1 MRKYLFVMFVCLHV
15 AGMAQKVIM
24 YSTTHT
30 ERWVKSTVKVST
42 SAVPD
47 VTICSDS
54 LLQPVDGF
62 GGTFSERAWDAI
74 QCLDI
79 QQQDMLMRRLFTSE
93 GVNFVFGRTPVAS
106 NDFSL
111 SYYSYN
117 EVRNDWTMRNFS
129 IARDRYILLP
139 MIKKALSVRPDLRMW
154 ASPWSP
160 PMWMKLSEHYSL
172 KSDGVNHTETGH
184 NRMDP
189 NMNVSVN
196 VTGFKMMDGYLKSYA
211 LYLSK
216 YVQEYAKEGVDI
228 EILMPQN
235 EVQWEPCWQSCTWR
249 AEDYAIFVGQ
259 YLGPQFEK
267 DGLSTEI
274 WVGTYNHPDPSY
286 MTKFFHGKD
295 IKKYVKGI
303 GVQWTGM
310 NALPIIHREF
320 PDMPVMQTEAMC
332 GDGENDWSALERSW
346 DRVVHC
352 FRNGT
357 RSYMQFNMILDQDK
371 KSLFDW
377 TQNSLVNIDRN
388 TKQITYN
395 DEYYLMMHL
404 SRFVQGGSH
413 LLKTGAD
420 KNVLAFLTDKGHKV
434 VVVYN
439 PQDNDIVKNISI
451 DGKTMR
457 LSLKA
462 KSINTLYV

>member
-1 MRKYLFVMFVCLHV
+1 MKNLFITLFACLPLTV
-15 AGMAQKVIM
+15 TAQKATM
-24 YSTTHT
+24 FSTTHT
-30 ERWVKSTVKVST
+30 ERWVKSTVKT
-42 SAVPD
+42 QALAKAD
-47 VTICSDS
+47 ITICSDS

-62 GGTFSERAWDAI
+62 GGTFSERAWDAM
-74 QCLDI
+74 QCLSK
-79 QQQDMLMRRLFTSE
+79 QQQDMLIRRLFTSE
-93 GVNFVFGRTPVAS
+93 GINFVFGRTPVAS

-117 EVRNDWTMRNFS
+117 EVPNDWTMRNFS

-139 MIKKALSVRPDLRMW
+139 MIKKAMEVRPDLRMW
-154 ASPWSP
+154 ASPWTP

-172 KSDGVNHTETGH
+172 KSDGVHHSEIGH

-196 VTGFKMMDGYLKSYA
+196 VTGFKMMDGYLKAYA

-216 YVQEYAKEGVDI
+216 YVQEYAKEGVNI
-228 EILMPQN
+228 EIMMPQN

-249 AEDYAIFVGQ
+249 AEDYAIFIGQ

-267 DGLSTEI
+267 DGLNTQI

-286 MTKFFHGKD
+286 ITKFFKGKD
-295 IKKYVKGI
+295 IAKYVKGI

-310 NALPIIHREF
+310 RALPAIHKEF

-332 GDGENDWSALERSW
+332 GDGENDWGALERSW
-346 DRVVHC
+346 ERVVHC
-352 FRNGT
+352 FHNGT

-404 SRFVQGGSH
+404 SRFVQGGSR
-413 LLKTGAD
+413 LIKTGDD
-420 KNVLAFLTDKGHKV
+420 KNMLAFLTKDGHKV
-434 VVVYN
+434 VIVYN
-439 PQDNDIVKNISI
+439 PNNKDVVKNICL
-451 DGKTMR
+451 DGNT
-457 LSLKA
+457 LCLPLKA
-462 KSINTLYV
+462 KSINTVYI